1 VAADLNMKMGNEKAA
16 IEALEK
22 ASKISPNNPDRQMN
36 LGKIYL
42 KNGNNQKAD
51 KAFGKAVEQ
60 DPQKSRDVA
69 ENYLNSNDGELA
81 EKYFRK
87 SLHNRSDDV
96 HVYNRLGIAL
106 RKQGKWEEAIKEYK
120 KALKIDPDDEAI
132 HFNMGRAYME
142 GKRNGLAKECFQNV
156 LKINPELH
164 EAEAELKRCG

>member
-42 KNGNNQKAD
+42 KNGNSAKAD

-87 SLHNRSDDV
+87 SLHSRADDV

-106 RKQGKWEEAIKEYK
+106 RKQGKWQEAITEYK

-132 HFNMGRAYME
+132 HFNMGRAYLE
-142 GKRNGLAKECFQNV
+142 GKRNGLAKECFQKV

-164 EAEAELKRCG
+164 EAEAELKKCR